1 MDHILI
7 IVLGFL
13 AQVLFFIRI
22 IAQWFK
28 SEKEGEVLSP
38 VIFWQ
43 ISLVASI
50 LMLTYGI
57 LRHDFAIVVG
67 QLLVYLIYI
76 RNLQLKNA
84 WKSMHWLARVLAI
97 VVPLGYVFWL
107 IYSGNFS
114 AIFKNEDVSVFW
126 LIWGTLAQIVF
137 ISRFFYQ
144 WIFSEKEKDSVFPL
158 GFWIISILGSAMIFT
173 YSIPRLDPVLFASHG
188 FGIFVYTRNILLHYG
203 RKSLFTKLDK
213 MPVIHK
219 IIGKV
224 SDKIK

>member
-13 AQVLFFIRI
+13 AQILFFIRI

-57 LRHDFAIVVG
+57 LRHDFAIVFG

-84 WKSMHWLARVLAI
+84 WKSMHWLTRGLAI
-97 VVPLGYVFWL
+97 VVPLVYVFWL
-107 IYSGNFS
+107 IFSGNFT
-114 AIFKNEDVSVFW
+114 AIFKNEDVSTFW

-158 GFWIISILGSAMIFT
+158 GFWIISIIGSMMIFT

-188 FGIFVYTRNILLHYG
+188 FGIFVYSRNILLHYG
-203 RKSLFTKLDK
+203 KRSLFSNLDQK
-213 MPVIHK
+213 PIINK